1 MADMN
6 SPLSFHAELLESDA
20 PMSSDLPRM
29 RDVPAPSSGLAR
41 SALTLETAFQPIF
54 SVAHGSA
61 VGHEALLRASD
72 GGRNL
77 GAGEA
82 LTSLARVWSTEKVEE
97 ACIRQHLSAFARSG
111 RDGWVFVNVSPSVL
125 ASREGV
131 ESRFGAWLDEAGLP
145 GARVV
150 IELIETQAASEVELA
165 RAVDGFRDQGCKIAI
180 DDFGAGQ
187 SNFERIW
194 RIRPDIVKLDREM
207 LVEAT
212 KHEHVRGLVP
222 GIVSLLHEAGCLVV
236 LEGIEDHEQALIAME
251 SDVDFV
257 QGYLLSRPTSLPH
270 DEIAAKETLG
280 VLSVDLRARMTRRR
294 KEDDAFFAF
303 YTGAFQQCARAL
315 EGNVAL
321 ARAAEALLALAG
333 VQRVYLLDAEG
344 RQVGDNYENQLGFGE
359 DTMAFGPF
367 VRSGG
372 ADWSRRPY
380 FQRAIARPAALQ
392 ISRPYLSVRD
402 ARRCVTFSMALEVR
416 GETRVLCAD
425 LDLAAPTQRRT
436 SALRRV

>member
-1 MADMN
+1 MN
-6 SPLSFHAELLESDA
+6 APHPLFAEFSDSAMQGSGLLPA
-20 PMSSDLPRM
+20 M
-29 RDVPAPSSGLAR
+29 RDVRAPDSAVTSSELVI
-41 SALTLETAFQPIF
+41 ETAFQPIF

-61 VGHEALLRASD
+61 VGHEALVRAREGERS
-72 GGRNL
+72 L
-77 GAGEA
+77 GAGDALAA
-82 LTSLARVWSTEKVEE
+82 LTRTWAPEKVEE
-97 ACIRQHLSAFARSG
+97 ACIRQHLTAFARSG
-111 RDGWVFVNVSPSVL
+111 REGWVFVNVSPSVL
-125 ASREGV
+125 ATRELA
-131 ESRFGAWLDEAGLP
+131 EARFGAWLDDAGIS

-150 IELIETQAASEVELA
+150 IELIETQATSEVDLA
-165 RAVDGFRDQGCKIAI
+165 RAVHGFRDHGCKIAI

-194 RIRPDIVKLDREM
+194 RIRPDIVKLDRAM

-212 KHEHVRGLVP
+212 KHEHVRSLVP

-257 QGYLLSRPTSLPH
+257 QGYLLSRPTDEPH
-270 DEIAAKETLG
+270 DETAAKGTLSE
-280 VLSVDLRARMTRRR
+280 LSTELRGRMARRR

-315 EGNVAL
+315 EGNVVL
-321 ARAAEALLALAG
+321 ASAAEALLGLAG
-333 VQRVYLLDAEG
+333 VQRVYLLDVDG
-344 RQVGDNYENQLGFGE
+344 RQVGDNHENSIDLVE

-380 FQRAIARPAALQ
+380 FQRAMARPAALQ

-402 ARRCVTFSMALEVR
+402 ARRCVTFSMAIEVR

-436 SALRRV
+436 SALRRP